1 MGARHDRGKRHDA
14 GNRVDVGGEGQ
25 AQVGTG
31 KAVHLGKGSSKGITH
46 QREYVPTQ
54 VQQDAAD

>member
-31 KAVHLGKGSSKGITH
+31 KAVDLGEGSSKGTTELLPAILFPLPWCY
-46 QREYVPTQ
+46 RG
-54 VQQDAAD
+54 